1 MDAGGIC
8 VARSLPIDG
17 ALLRD
22 VLIRLR
28 RDVPGGVARWT
39 LGGRGAAE
47 FDVDFF
53 PILTDASDA
62 IPAWSSTAR
71 LWDPDGVA
79 MLPAVVELR
88 SATIDACE
96 LSLRPVS
103 PPAPWWMT
111 RTPALLDLAHAALD
125 ELAEELLWHST
136 RDDVATP
143 SDAQ

>member
-53 PILTDASDA
+53 PILTDTSDA
-62 IPAWSSTAR
+62 VPAWSSTAR

-103 PPAPWWMT
+103 PLAPWWTT
-111 RTPALLDLAHAALD
+111 RTPALLELAHAALD
-125 ELAEELLWHST
+125 ELTEELLWHST

-143 SDAQ
+143 SDSQ